1 MKKYIKPASE
11 LVALHTQQLM
21 EGSIPV
27 NTSGGTTITDSGN
40 ILAPEYEEP
49 TRISKKKAE
58 WDEILDDD
66 DDEFEL

>member
-1 MKKYIKPASE
+1 MMKKYIKPASE

-27 NTSGGTTITDSGN
+27 NTGGTTITDPGT

-58 WDEILDDD
+58 WDEILEDDD
-66 DDEFEL
+66 DDEI